1 MNTTPTINYA
11 NKTIFTTES
20 YLRAARVPFSTEFN
34 ELAELR
40 AALPDFEVKVRSRRK
55 PRTTPQTQNIPKFVS
70 YKKIEAYLRLL
81 PESEKLL
88 ARFEAVKAY
97 AACHR
102 NSASIVFKWFNESFP
117 DYRKAPKLDENGKL
131 IAAVNVVSLDA
142 FKREKETN
150 GINEQKEA
158 M

>member
-1 MNTTPTINYA
+1 MNTTPTIHYA
-11 NKTIFTTES
+11 SKTIRITET
-20 YLRAARVPFSTEFN
+20 YLRAARIPFSNEFN
-34 ELAELR
+34 ELANLR
-40 AALPDFEVKVRSRRK
+40 AALPDFEVKVPSRRK
-55 PRTTPQTQNIPKFVS
+55 PRATPQTQNIPKFVA
-70 YKKIEAYLRLL
+70 YEKMEAYLRLL

-131 IAAVNVVSLDA
+131 VAAVNVISLDA
-142 FKREKETN
+142 FRQEKETN